1 MKKRKIILFTFLNLI
16 IMAAFTAALI
26 YFTRLQDNMTIT
38 VHFGE
43 SHAGSRNIG
52 QLFYA
57 EDDKSFSGNSVLTEV
72 FEQDELSFNIG
83 TINLKNNLLRLDPF
97 NVSTDFSITEVE
109 IHYGNF
115 QVWNLQGENL
125 AGYFKKVKRVNYQ
138 VQQNII
144 TFHGTGKD
152 PRIIMS
158 RKFSQKLYQ
167 FYFLFNR
174 MPYIVLG
181 LLFIVLGFVQV
192 KAFSRKPEEDV
203 GGYFIWMLIAD
214 VLIAVGVVFIYV
226 LVYFESH
233 FGQVP
238 FGQLVY
244 HLHTPLDGTDISSYY
259 GVIAEGVALTCII
272 CIGVFVLYVL
282 LKRKKA
288 HAGFAGWCTTLGL
301 LLILYAGVQ
310 AYIHFDLAGYY
321 QYTHSST
328 KLYEEHY
335 VDGKT
340 AAITFPEKKRNLIYI
355 FLESMETT
363 YANQES
369 GGAMQDNYIPEL
381 TDLAMQNETFS
392 GEKLLNG
399 AYHVSGATYT
409 MGALAAQTAG
419 VPINENQVS
428 NETLNGIWESENNY
442 LPGVWS
448 IGDVLAREGY
458 NQEFLIGSDGAFA
471 GRSSYFKGHGGYAVE
486 DYPAAKQQGRIPE
499 DYKVWWGYEDEKLFE
514 FAKEDITRLA
524 QNGEPFN
531 FTMLTVDTHATDGY
545 ICDLCGDQ
553 YEEQFSNVL
562 ACSSRQAAEF
572 VEWVKQQD
580 FYENTTIVLAGDH
593 LTPDSYYIATE
604 GAEGFDRKVYFTV
617 INPAGGKRAN
627 GQQRVYTT
635 LDIYPTTLSALG
647 VSIEGSRLGLGVD
660 LYSGLPTL
668 AEEYG
673 LDYLNTELMKNSDY
687 YTKKLLYK

>member
-1 MKKRKIILFTFLNLI
+1 MEFAGKKL
-16 IMAAFTAALI
+16 
-26 YFTRLQDNMTIT
+26 
-38 VHFGE
+38 
-43 SHAGSRNIG
+43 
-52 QLFYA
+52 A
-57 EDDKSFSGNSVLTEV
+57 E
-72 FEQDELSFNIG
+72 
-83 TINLKNNLLRLDPF
+83 
-97 NVSTDFSITEVE
+97 
-109 IHYGNF
+109 
-115 QVWNLQGENL
+115 
-125 AGYFKKVKRVNYQ
+125 YFKKVKQVSYQ

-144 TFHGTGKD
+144 TFQGTGKD

-174 MPYIVLG
+174 VPYIVLG
-181 LLFIVLGFVQV
+181 LLFILLGFVQV
-192 KAFSRKPEEDV
+192 KVFSRTQEEEV

-214 VLIAVGVVFIYV
+214 VLIAVGVVFNYA

-259 GVIAEGVALTCII
+259 GVIGKGVLLT
-272 CIGVFVLYVL
+272 IGVCVAAFGIYEL
-282 LKRKKA
+282 LKRKKT
-288 HAGFAGWCTTLGL
+288 HAGYVGWCTTLGL

-310 AYIHFDLAGYY
+310 ACIHFDLVEYY
-321 QYTHSST
+321 QYTHSRT
-328 KLYEEHY
+328 RLYEEHY

-340 AAITFPEKKRNLIYI
+340 ASITFPEKKRNLIYI

-363 YANQES
+363 YADRES
-369 GGAMQDNYIPEL
+369 GGAMQENYIPEL
-381 TDLAMQNETFS
+381 TELAMRNETFS
-392 GEKLLNG
+392 SGELLNG

-428 NETLNGIWESENNY
+428 NETLNGTWESENNY

-448 IGDVLAREGY
+448 IGDVLAQEGY
-458 NQEFLIGSDGAFA
+458 NQEFLIGSNGAFA
-471 GRSSYFKGHGGYAVE
+471 GRSSYFKGHGNYAVE

-514 FAKEDITRLA
+514 FAKEDIATLA
-524 QNGEPFN
+524 KSGEPFN
-531 FTMLTVDTHATDGY
+531 FTMLTVDTHATGGY
-545 ICDLCGDQ
+545 VCDLCKDQ

-562 ACSSRQAAEF
+562 ACSSRQAADF
-572 VEWVKQQD
+572 IHWIQQQD
-580 FYENTTIVLAGDH
+580 FYENTTIVMAGDH
-593 LTPDSYYIATE
+593 LTMDSYYIAGQ

-660 LYSGLPTL
+660 LYSGVPTL

-673 LDYLNTELMKNSDY
+673 MEYLNTELMKNSDY